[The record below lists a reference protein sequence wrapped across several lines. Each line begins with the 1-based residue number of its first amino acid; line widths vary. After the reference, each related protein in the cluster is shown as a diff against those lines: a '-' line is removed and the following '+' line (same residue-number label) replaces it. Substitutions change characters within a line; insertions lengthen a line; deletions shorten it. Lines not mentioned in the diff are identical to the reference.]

1 MDLANEKYLELK
13 EKLLKLEEGDIVLV
27 DKKKGRGE
35 DGKDGI
41 NVAYINFT
49 HELLPTAFRC
59 RYSKYVEINLY
70 FAGDSD
76 PWSLHELLDLYPN
89 SKFYKVQKGDEI

>member
-27 DKKKGRGE
+27 DNGAGN
-35 DGKDGI
+35 GKDGI
-41 NVAYINFT
+41 NAAYINFT
-49 HELLPTAFRC
+49 HFRC
-59 RYSKYVEINLY
+59 SYSQYDEIELY

>member
-1 MDLANEKYLELK
+1 MDLANERYLELR
-13 EKLLKLEEGDIVLV
+13 EKLLKLDEGDIVLV
-27 DKKKGRGE
+27 DKGDE

-41 NVAYINFT
+41 NAAYINFT
-49 HELLPTAFRC
+49 HFRC
-59 RYSKYVEINLY
+59 RYSQYVEIELY
-70 FAGDSD
+70 FAGDSN

>member
-1 MDLANEKYLELK
+1 MDLANERYLELK

-27 DKKKGRGE
+27 DNGAG

-41 NVAYINFT
+41 NAAYINFT
-49 HELLPTAFRC
+49 HFRC
-59 RYSKYVEINLY
+59 RYNQCVEIELY

-76 PWSLHELLDLYPN
+76 PCSLHEQLDLYPN

>member
-1 MDLANEKYLELK
+1 MDLANERYLELK

-27 DKKKGRGE
+27 DNGTG

-41 NVAYINFT
+41 NAAYINFT
-49 HELLPTAFRC
+49 HFRC
-59 RYSKYVEINLY
+59 RYNQHIEIELY

-76 PWSLHELLDLYPN
+76 PWSLHEQLDLYPN

>member
-1 MDLANEKYLELK
+1 MDLANERYLELK
-13 EKLLKLEEGDIVLV
+13 EKLLKLEGGDIVLV
-27 DKKKGRGE
+27 DNGAG

-41 NVAYINFT
+41 NAAYINFT
-49 HELLPTAFRC
+49 HFRC
-59 RYSKYVEINLY
+59 RYNQCVEIELY

-76 PWSLHELLDLYPN
+76 PWSLREQLDLYPN

>member
-1 MDLANEKYLELK
+1 MDLANERYLELK

-27 DKKKGRGE
+27 DNGAG

-41 NVAYINFT
+41 NAAYINFT
-49 HELLPTAFRC
+49 HFRC
-59 RYSKYVEINLY
+59 RYNQCVEIEQYVEIELY

-76 PWSLHELLDLYPN
+76 PWSLHEQLDLYPN

>member
-1 MDLANEKYLELK
+1 MDLANERYLELK

-27 DKKKGRGE
+27 DNGAG

-41 NVAYINFT
+41 NAAYINFT
-49 HELLPTAFRC
+49 HFRC
-59 RYSKYVEINLY
+59 RYNQCVEIELY

-76 PWSLHELLDLYPN
+76 PWSLHEQLDLYPN